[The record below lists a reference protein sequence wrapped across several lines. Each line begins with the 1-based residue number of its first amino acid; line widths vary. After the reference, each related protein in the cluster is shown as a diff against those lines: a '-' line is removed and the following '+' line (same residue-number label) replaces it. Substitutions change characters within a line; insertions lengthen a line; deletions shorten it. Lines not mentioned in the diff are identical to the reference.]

1 MDSHPKLT
9 RRDELP
15 VELRVD
21 ELERAFAAFLRTG
34 QLPPPAPAF
43 TIGRLDDVGDI
54 GLPVTVDELLY
65 AAAAMLA
72 VAAFLLMVRVA
83 A

>member
-21 ELERAFAAFLRTG
+21 ELERAFAAILRDVPTG
-34 QLPPPAPAF
+34 QPTFTVGRISGLESPVPNLPF
-43 TIGRLDDVGDI
+43 ST
-54 GLPVTVDELLY
+54 DELLY
-65 AAAAMLA
+65 AAAAFLA
-72 VAAFLLMVRVA
+72 VAAFLLMVRA
-83 A
+83 AA

>member
-34 QLPPPAPAF
+34 Q
-43 TIGRLDDVGDI
+43 LDDVGDI